1 MDFSK
6 FDQRHYPTVPV
17 REGYSEWART
27 YETSVV
33 DLMDLRLLGRLR
45 TVDWPHMANAV
56 DLACGTGR
64 IGTWLRNA
72 GVATLHGVDF
82 TEAMLEGARRRGI
95 YDRLALADIAATEL
109 NGAAYDLATMVLADE
124 HLADL
129 RPVYREAARL
139 LAPDGRFVLV
149 GYHPFFLMMLGMPT
163 HFDRA
168 PGEPVAIE
176 SHVHLASDHVT
187 AGLGAGLRLIEML
200 EGLVDDDWIA
210 AKPKWQAQRDRPVSF
225 AMVWAK
231 DQAAASVSTSR
242 A

>member
-1 MDFSK
+1 MDFAK

-17 REGYSEWART
+17 REGYGEWART
-27 YETSVV
+27 YENTVL
-33 DLMDLRLLGRLR
+33 DLMDLRLLGLLR
-45 TVDWPHMANAV
+45 TVDWPRATNAI

-64 IGTWLRNA
+64 IGVWLRKS
-72 GVATLHGVDF
+72 GVTNLHGVDF
-82 TEAMLEGARRRGI
+82 THAMLERARGKGV
-95 YDRLALADIAATEL
+95 YQSLTLADITATGL
-109 NGAAYDLATMVLADE
+109 DGGSCDLATMVLADE

-149 GYHPFFLMMLGMPT
+149 GYHPFFLMMVGMPT

-176 SHVHLASDHVT
+176 SHVHLASDHVAT
-187 AGLGAGLRLIEML
+187 GLGAGLRLVEMV
-200 EGLVDDDWIA
+200 EGLVDDAWIA
-210 AKPKWQAQRDRPVSF
+210 AKPKWAAQRDRPVSF

>member
-6 FDQRHYPTVPV
+6 YDTRHYPTLPV
-17 REGYSEWART
+17 REGYGEWART
-27 YETSVV
+27 YEDTVL
-33 DLMDLRLLGRLR
+33 DLMDLRLLARLR
-45 TVDWPHMANAV
+45 TVDWPAATRAV

-64 IGTWLRNA
+64 IGVWLRRS
-72 GVATLHGVDF
+72 GVASLHGVDF
-82 TEAMLEGARRRGI
+82 TEAMLAGARAKGV
-95 YDRLALADIAATEL
+95 YDQLTLADVAATGLE
-109 NGAAYDLATMVLADE
+109 GGDHDLATMVLADE

-139 LAPDGRFVLV
+139 LAPGGRFVLA
-149 GYHPFFLMMLGMPT
+149 GYHPFFLFLGIPT

-168 PGEPVAIE
+168 SGDPVAIE
-176 SHVHLASDHVT
+176 SHVHLASDHVS
-187 AGLGAGLRLIEML
+187 AGLGAGLRLVEMIEGM
-200 EGLVDDDWIA
+200 VDEAWVA
-210 AKPKWQAQRDRPVSF
+210 AKPKWRKHLHRPVSF

>member
-6 FDQRHYPTVPV
+6 FDQRHYPTLPV
-17 REGYSEWART
+17 REGYGEWART
-27 YETSVV
+27 YEDSVI

-45 TVDWPHMANAV
+45 TIDWPRAGRTV

-64 IGTWLRNA
+64 IGVWLRKS
-72 GVATLHGVDF
+72 GVARLHGVDF
-82 TEAMLEGARRRGI
+82 TEAMLDGARRKGV
-95 YDRLALADIAATEL
+95 YDRLTLADVAATGL
-109 NGAAYDLATMVLADE
+109 DSGSCDLATMVLADE

-129 RPVYREAARL
+129 GPVYREAARL
-139 LAPDGRFVLV
+139 LEPGGRFVLV
-149 GYHPFFLMMLGMPT
+149 GYHPFFLVMGIPT

-168 PGEPVAIE
+168 SGEPVAIE
-176 SHVHLASDHVT
+176 SHVHLTSDHIA
-187 AGLGAGLRLIEML
+187 AGLGAGLRLVEMIE
-200 EGLVDDDWIA
+200 GVVDDDWLA
-210 AKPKWQAQRDRPVSF
+210 AKPKWQKHRHRPISF

>member
-6 FDQRHYPTVPV
+6 FDQRHYPTVSV
-17 REGYSEWART
+17 REGYGEWART
-27 YETSVV
+27 YEDTVL

-45 TVDWPHMANAV
+45 SVDWPRTAHAI

-64 IGTWLRNA
+64 IGVWLRKS
-72 GVATLHGVDF
+72 GVARLHGVDF
-82 TEAMLEGARRRGI
+82 TEAMLEGARDKNV
-95 YDRLALADIAATEL
+95 YDQLALADIAATGL
-109 NGAAYDLATMVLADE
+109 DGGAYDLATMVLADE

-139 LAPDGRFVLV
+139 LAPDGHFVLV
-149 GYHPFFLMMLGMPT
+149 GYHPFFLMMVGMPT

-176 SHVHLASDHVT
+176 SHVHLTSDHVA
-187 AGLGAGLRLIEML
+187 AGLGAGLRLIEMV

-210 AKPKWQAQRDRPVSF
+210 TKPKWAAQRDRPVSF